1 MAPWNLIPNF
11 PLGYEFKVHFLQT
24 FCYGLWCYCNGL
36 RGEASPSIKCAPLIQ
51 YTLFILYI
59 ILSKILHYKN
69 RFLNKDP
76 WVIKLNSALGILTV
90 IVVQYIQALK
100 VLKHIFSF
108 LPPALFICLFHHQVY
123 REFPFKRQV
132 PTCSTTV
139 CRYGSVCRER
149 KRIRFGPEDG
159 PNGPGPA
166 VQVREEIIGTECHCD
181 YDCQGIRF
189 LRLRWIQ
196 STTLTFQI
204 EDTARK
210 KLTRLKKS
218 NTMWI
223 IELQQ

>member
-1 MAPWNLIPNF
+1 M
-11 PLGYEFKVHFLQT
+11 
-24 FCYGLWCYCNGL
+24 
-36 RGEASPSIKCAPLIQ
+36 
-51 YTLFILYI
+51 
-59 ILSKILHYKN
+59 
-69 RFLNKDP
+69 
-76 WVIKLNSALGILTV
+76 NSALGILTV
-90 IVVQYIQALK
+90 IVVQALK

-189 LRLRWIQ
+189 LRLLWIQ
-196 STTLTFQI
+196 STIITFQI

-218 NTMWI
+218 ITLCKRVTAVRPKHGGFRYLAFCN
-223 IELQQ
+223 EKL